1 MTETDELPPPIDPI
15 TLSTF
20 TQALID
26 SIKSIKP
33 RANPDDM
40 SKITVSQTVSLFAII
55 YEKLRNAIE
64 YREDHLMRRAAIE
77 RIVKRRLM
85 LNPDGVGEAVNVVRE
100 LLWARY
106 FSNGSLGGRDLLVIQ
121 DIIDKFMVI
130 KRTVIAGRPVEIQ
143 QHLAEFLTQ
152 MMQLKG
158 PIP

>member
-77 RIVKRRLM
+77 RI
-85 LNPDGVGEAVNVVRE
+85 
-100 LLWARY
+100 
-106 FSNGSLGGRDLLVIQ
+106 
-121 DIIDKFMVI
+121 
-130 KRTVIAGRPVEIQ
+130 
-143 QHLAEFLTQ
+143 
-152 MMQLKG
+152 
-158 PIP
+158 